1 MPFEFDF
8 CNKRDNICQKITNF
22 VSETIPQ
29 IVGVRTQ
36 VGSWPNVLHSWQSR
50 NLGKQERLLGNS

>member
-36 VGSWPNVLHSWQSR
+36 VGSWPNVLHS
-50 NLGKQERLLGNS
+50 